1 MSLYPLLCLPLFLIT
16 VVQGSAGCRDHISE
30 IADLKS
36 KLQALKQTHASEIE
50 QRDTQTISRQR
61 ELASKIHTKEEETMS
76 LRQEVAVYLV
86 CVR

>member
-1 MSLYPLLCLPLFLIT
+1 MSLYPSLYLPLILIT
-16 VVQGSAGCRDHISE
+16 VVQGSAGCRDHIRE

-50 QRDTQTISRQR
+50 QRDAQAISRQR
-61 ELASKIHTKEEETMS
+61 ELASKIHTKEEETIS